1 MQLLNKADIDKIF
14 SMKEAVEAVKEAFA
28 HYSQGKAE
36 NPLRTNIYAK
46 KYEGNLLFM
55 PTYAEDSGYASLKS
69 INRCV

>member
-28 HYSQGKAE
+28 LYSQGKAE

-46 KYEGNLLFM
+46 KYEGISYLCPPMQKMQAMHL
-55 PTYAEDSGYASLKS
+55 
-69 INRCV
+69 